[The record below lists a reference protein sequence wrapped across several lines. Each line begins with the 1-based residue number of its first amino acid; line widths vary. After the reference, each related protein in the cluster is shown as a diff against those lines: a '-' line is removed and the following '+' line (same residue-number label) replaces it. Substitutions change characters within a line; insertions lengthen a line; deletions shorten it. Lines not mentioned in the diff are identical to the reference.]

1 MALLFKVPDARGV
14 EWQSLFQTHA
24 PDIDLRFWP
33 DIGEAST
40 VRYFAAWQPPQ
51 NLHQRFP
58 NLEVIFATS
67 AGVDQFDLGEL
78 PEHIKVVRMLDPGI
92 AQGIVEY
99 ACLAVLSLHRQMP
112 VYLQQQRER
121 QWQVHQLTPA
131 RKRRVGVMGLGNLGV
146 ATLEGLRPFGFA
158 LSGWARSQKDINGV
172 RCFAGAE
179 QLPSFLAQ
187 CDILICLLPLTDD
200 TRGILNATTFAAMP
214 QGAQL
219 INLGRGGHLI
229 EADLLHAL
237 ANGQLNGAIIDV
249 LNDEPP
255 AADHPFWHH
264 PNIWLTPHIG
274 ANTSPDSAFEGLL
287 DNIRRHQRGEPMQ
300 GEIARDQGY

>member
-14 EWQSLFQTHA
+14 AWQSLFQTHA
-24 PDIDLRFWP
+24 PDIDLRLWP
-33 DIGEAST
+33 EIGEPSQ

-51 NLHQRFP
+51 NLHERFP

-99 ACLAVLSLHRQMP
+99 AGFAVLSLHRQMP
-112 VYLQQQRER
+112 LYLQQQREK
-121 QWQVHQLTPA
+121 QWQVHELTPA
-131 RKRRVGVMGLGNLGV
+131 SKRRVGVMGLGNLGV
-146 ATLEGLRPFGFA
+146 ATLESLRPFGFE
-158 LSGWARSQKDINGV
+158 LSGWARSQKDIPGV
-172 RCFAGAE
+172 QCFAGAE
-179 QLPSFLAQ
+179 QLPGFLAQ

-200 TRGILNATTFAAMP
+200 TRGILNAKTFAAMP
-214 QGAQL
+214 KGAQL
-219 INLGRGGHLI
+219 INLGRGGHLV
-229 EADLLHAL
+229 ESDLLNAL
-237 ANGQLNGAIIDV
+237 QSGQLSHAIIDV

-255 AADHPFWHH
+255 ATEHPFWHH

-274 ANTSPDSAFEGLL
+274 ANTSPDSAFDVLL
-287 DNIRRHQRGEPMQ
+287 GNIRRHQRGEAMQ

>member
-14 EWQSLFQTHA
+14 AWQSLFQTHA
-24 PDIDLRFWP
+24 PDIDLRLWP
-33 DIGEAST
+33 EIGEPSQ

-51 NLHQRFP
+51 NLHERFP

-99 ACLAVLSLHRQMP
+99 AGFAVLSLHRQMP
-112 VYLQQQRER
+112 LYLQQQREK
-121 QWQVHQLTPA
+121 QWQVHELTPA
-131 RKRRVGVMGLGNLGV
+131 SKRRVGVMGLGNLGV
-146 ATLEGLRPFGFA
+146 ATLESLRPFGFD
-158 LSGWARSQKDINGV
+158 LSGWARSQKDIPGV
-172 RCFAGAE
+172 QCFAGAE

-200 TRGILNATTFAAMP
+200 TRGILNTKTFAAMP
-214 QGAQL
+214 KGAQL
-219 INLGRGGHLI
+219 INLGRGGHLV
-229 EADLLHAL
+229 ESDLLDAL
-237 ANGQLNGAIIDV
+237 ESGQLSHAIIDV

-255 AADHPFWHH
+255 ATEHPFWHH

-274 ANTSPDSAFEGLL
+274 ANTSPDSAFEVLL
-287 DNIRRHQRGEPMQ
+287 GNIRRHQRGEAMQ

>member
-14 EWQSLFQTHA
+14 AWQSLFQTHA
-24 PDIDLRFWP
+24 PDIDLRLWP
-33 DIGEAST
+33 EIGEPSQ

-51 NLHQRFP
+51 NLHERFP

-99 ACLAVLSLHRQMP
+99 AGFAVLSLHRQMP
-112 VYLQQQRER
+112 LYLQQQREK
-121 QWQVHQLTPA
+121 QWQVHELTPA
-131 RKRRVGVMGLGNLGV
+131 SKRRVGVMGLGNLGV
-146 ATLEGLRPFGFA
+146 ATLESLRPFGFE
-158 LSGWARSQKDINGV
+158 LSGWARSQKDIPGV
-172 RCFAGAE
+172 QCFAGAE

-200 TRGILNATTFAAMP
+200 TRGILNTKTFAAMP
-214 QGAQL
+214 KGAQL
-219 INLGRGGHLI
+219 INLGRGGHLV
-229 EADLLHAL
+229 ESDLLDAL
-237 ANGQLNGAIIDV
+237 QSGQLSHAIIDV

-255 AADHPFWHH
+255 ATEHPFWHH

-274 ANTSPDSAFEGLL
+274 ANTSPDSAFDVLL
-287 DNIRRHQRGEPMQ
+287 CNIRRHQRGEAMQ

>member
-14 EWQSLFQTHA
+14 AWQSLFQTHA
-24 PDIDLRFWP
+24 PDIDLRLWP
-33 DIGEAST
+33 EIGEPSQ
-40 VRYFAAWQPPQ
+40 VRYFAAWQPPH
-51 NLHQRFP
+51 NLHERFP

-99 ACLAVLSLHRQMP
+99 AGFAVLSLHRQMP
-112 VYLQQQRER
+112 LYLQQQREK
-121 QWQVHQLTPA
+121 QWQVHELTPA
-131 RKRRVGVMGLGNLGV
+131 SKRRVGVMGLGNLGV
-146 ATLEGLRPFGFA
+146 ATLESLRPFGFE
-158 LSGWARSQKDINGV
+158 LSGWARSQKDIPGV
-172 RCFAGAE
+172 QCFAGAE

-200 TRGILNATTFAAMP
+200 TRGILNTKTFAAMP
-214 QGAQL
+214 KGAQL
-219 INLGRGGHLI
+219 INLGRGGHLV
-229 EADLLHAL
+229 ESDLLDAL
-237 ANGQLNGAIIDV
+237 QSGQLSHAIIDV

-255 AADHPFWHH
+255 ATEHPFWHH

-274 ANTSPDSAFEGLL
+274 ANTSPDSAFDVLL
-287 DNIRRHQRGEPMQ
+287 CNIRRHQRGEAMQ

>member
-14 EWQSLFQTHA
+14 AWQSLFQAHA
-24 PDIDLRFWP
+24 PDIDLRLWP
-33 DIGEAST
+33 EIGEPSQ

-51 NLHQRFP
+51 NLHERFP

-99 ACLAVLSLHRQMP
+99 AGFAVLSLHRQMP
-112 VYLQQQRER
+112 LYLQQQREK
-121 QWQVHQLTPA
+121 QWQVHELTPA
-131 RKRRVGVMGLGNLGV
+131 SKRRVGVMGLGNLGV
-146 ATLEGLRPFGFA
+146 ATLESLRPFGFE
-158 LSGWARSQKDINGV
+158 LSGWARSQKDIPGV
-172 RCFAGAE
+172 QCFAGAE

-200 TRGILNATTFAAMP
+200 TRGILNTKTFAAMP
-214 QGAQL
+214 KGAQL
-219 INLGRGGHLI
+219 INLGRGGHLV
-229 EADLLHAL
+229 ESDLLDAL
-237 ANGQLNGAIIDV
+237 QSGQLSHAIIDV

-255 AADHPFWHH
+255 ATEHPFWHH

-274 ANTSPDSAFEGLL
+274 ANTSPDSAFDVLL
-287 DNIRRHQRGEPMQ
+287 CNIRRHQRGEAMQ